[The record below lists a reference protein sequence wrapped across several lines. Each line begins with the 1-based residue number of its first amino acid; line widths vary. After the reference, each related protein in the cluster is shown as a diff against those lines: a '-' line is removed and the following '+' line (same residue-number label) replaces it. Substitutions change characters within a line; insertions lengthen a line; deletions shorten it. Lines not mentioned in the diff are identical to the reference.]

1 MSNNP
6 IDEARELVEHRG
18 PLPIETPED
27 AHEVLEIDEAVEI
40 AERRAQALES
50 EDRAEQ
56 QSGAYRARP
65 HEQRADKLKALDNRL
80 KRSAARKLGVA
91 ADTLDGRETGRIPD
105 EEWLNVLGPL
115 TDAERVNKRRALV
128 KRELRREK
136 RAADA
141 IRVKESGPYDEGSPH
156 SWVRD
161 VLLKS
166 EPALRDRLTGRG
178 MGESDASPLAVQER
192 LRRHEWDV
200 RSAVAQRSKYGERVR
215 AMLHERSRKDDPE
228 LHRKAA
234 AEELRGF
241 TNGGGATAS
250 ASGGGAAA
258 FVPPELLLKAWA
270 AYRTPFAS
278 FAGQCKTEDMPAY
291 GLNLYVPHVTGAME
305 VTSQT
310 EMSAVAEKA
319 PTAGLI
325 KGAVVNKSGQVE
337 VSQQYLDRV
346 GPGISGDQ
354 VLFAQLKMQIDTE
367 VDAYALNQAL
377 VEAQTV
383 TNSTASFSFAE
394 ASGVGAFLGDL
405 RKGKNLVATTAGTRQ
420 KATHMFAPSKFV
432 NYIEAFATTTG
443 GPVWTPGLDD
453 NRLPIRS
460 EGDPQGEG
468 YTGYLLL
475 QLAVF
480 ADDNIPTVGT
490 TSYYQVLVAAPATVL
505 LFRSVPVFYVHPE
518 TYANTLD
525 AVLGARVY
533 TACVPR
539 WPEGM
544 AALTGAFY
552 KSSIF
557 A

>member
-1 MSNNP
+1 
-6 IDEARELVEHRG
+6 
-18 PLPIETPED
+18 
-27 AHEVLEIDEAVEI
+27 
-40 AERRAQALES
+40 
-50 EDRAEQ
+50 
-56 QSGAYRARP
+56 
-65 HEQRADKLKALDNRL
+65 
-80 KRSAARKLGVA
+80 
-91 ADTLDGRETGRIPD
+91 
-105 EEWLNVLGPL
+105 
-115 TDAERVNKRRALV
+115 
-128 KRELRREK
+128 
-136 RAADA
+136 
-141 IRVKESGPYDEGSPH
+141 
-156 SWVRD
+156 
-161 VLLKS
+161 
-166 EPALRDRLTGRG
+166 
-178 MGESDASPLAVQER
+178 VQER
-192 LRRHEWDV
+192 LRRHSIDV
-200 RSAVAQRSKYGERVR
+200 RRALVKRDRYGKRVAK
-215 AMLHERSRKDDPE
+215 MLNERSRREDPE

-234 AEELRGF
+234 AEELRGL
-241 TNGGGATAS
+241 TSGGGATAAATS
-250 ASGGGAAA
+250 GASV

-278 FAGQCKTEDMPAY
+278 FAGQCKSEDMPAY

-310 EMSAVAEKA
+310 EGTAVAEKA

-337 VSQQYLDRV
+337 VSQQFLDRV

-354 VLFAQLKMQIDTE
+354 VLFAQLKMQVDTE

-377 VEAQTV
+377 AEAQTV
-383 TNSTASFSFAE
+383 TNSTATFSFAE

-405 RKGKNLVATTAGTRQ
+405 RKGKNLVATKAGTRL
-420 KATHMFAPSKFV
+420 KATHLFAPSQFV

-443 GPVWTPGLDD
+443 GPVWTPSLDD

-468 YTGYLLL
+468 YTGYLLS

-480 ADDNIPTVGT
+480 ADDNIATSGT
-490 TSYYQVLVAAPATVL
+490 ASYYQVLVAAPATVL
-505 LFRSVPVFYVHPE
+505 LFRSEPVFYVHPE

-533 TACVPR
+533 AACIPC

-544 AALTGAFY
+544 AALSGAFY